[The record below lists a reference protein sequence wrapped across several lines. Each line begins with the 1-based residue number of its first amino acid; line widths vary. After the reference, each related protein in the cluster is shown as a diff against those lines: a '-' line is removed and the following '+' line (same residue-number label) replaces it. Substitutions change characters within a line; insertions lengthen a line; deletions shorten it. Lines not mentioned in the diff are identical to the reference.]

1 MRTREKSEIM
11 LKIVKEFVVMWI
23 LTGIGMAIGSILPP
37 FVSLIMSV
45 IALLLIISTY
55 FIKDNSKITKVFF
68 AVPFLMGF
76 AFYYSVSFFLQKLG
90 GQMVLGVLILT
101 LLMFLGLGFLG
112 YVAIKRDLG
121 FLGVFLLLALIVL
134 IVASIISIFFTSYLL
149 QLLITLGGVLIFS
162 LYIIFD
168 FNRIQHDNIQRN
180 ETTGYALSL
189 YLDFIN
195 LFLYL
200 LRLVDFFEEWKRRFI
215 FSFSNINKFL

>member
-1 MRTREKSEIM
+1 MRTREKSEIL
-11 LKIVKEFVVMWI
+11 LKILKEFIIMWI

-37 FVSLIMSV
+37 IVSLIMSV
-45 IALLLIISTY
+45 IALVLIISTY

-76 AFYYSVSFFLQKLG
+76 AFYYSVSFYLQKLG
-90 GQMVLGVLILT
+90 GQMVLGILILT

-121 FLGVFLLLALIVL
+121 FLGVFLLLALIIL
-134 IVASIISIFFTSYLL
+134 IVASVINIFFASHLME
-149 QLLITLGGVLIFS
+149 LLIALGGVVIFS
-162 LYIIFD
+162 LYTIFD
-168 FNRIQHDNIQRN
+168 FNRIQKDDIQKN

-195 LFLYL
+195 LFLHL
-200 LRLVDFFEEWKRRFI
+200 LRLADFFEE
-215 FSFSNINKFL
+215 